1 MLGSL
6 CSGLGP
12 VANAGGEQMGGDG
25 SCPPAAPRLGGEG
38 GVRWRNQQPPRG
50 ASGKTDA
57 AFSGNMVSLMGDQ
70 NQNGRTL

>member
-6 CSGLGP
+6 RSGLGP

-25 SCPPAAPRLGGEG
+25 SCPPTAPRLGSEG
-38 GVRWRNQQPPRG
+38 SVRWSQQPSWG

-57 AFSGNMVSLMGDQ
+57 ASSGNMVSLMGDQ
-70 NQNGRTL
+70 NQN